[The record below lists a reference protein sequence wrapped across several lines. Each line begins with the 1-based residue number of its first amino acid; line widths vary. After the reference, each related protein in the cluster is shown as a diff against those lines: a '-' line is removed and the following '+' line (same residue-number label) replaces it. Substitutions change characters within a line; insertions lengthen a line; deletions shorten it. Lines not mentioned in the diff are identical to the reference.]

1 MKHLVSRLASLALP
15 VVLAACGHQHAA
27 THDAEHHHEH
37 HAAASPAEPGGH
49 DMHHSFSGAE
59 EWSKR
64 WDNPERDAW
73 QKPDVVLSLLALAPT
88 AKIADIGAGTGYF
101 TMRFAKATSGTVYG
115 VDIEPD
121 MIRFLGERAAK
132 ESVANVIPVKAEPAD
147 AKLPEAV
154 DVIFMCN
161 TYHHVDSRSAYFAAL
176 KAKLAPKG
184 RVVIVDFKLDSK
196 EGPRREH
203 KLADAVVAS
212 ELVQAGYTIVSTDTT
227 SLPEQ
232 YVIIAE
238 PKG

>member
-1 MKHLVSRLASLALP
+1 MKHLASAVISLSLP
-15 VVLAACGHQHAA
+15 VLLVACGH
-27 THDAEHHHEH
+27 H
-37 HAAASPAEPGGH
+37 HAAEHAGH
-49 DMHHSFSGAE
+49 DKHHSFSGAE

-64 WDNPERDAW
+64 WDSPERDAW
-73 QKPDVVLSLLALAPT
+73 QKPEVVLSLMGMAPD
-88 AKIADIGAGTGYF
+88 AKVADIGAGTGYF
-101 TMRFAKATSGTVYG
+101 TLRFAKATSGKVYG

-121 MIRFLGERAAK
+121 MLRFLGERAAK
-132 ESVANVIPVKAEPAD
+132 EGVANVVPVQAEPAD

-154 DVIFMCN
+154 DVIFLCN
-161 TYHHVDSRSAYFAAL
+161 TYHHIDARSTYFDAL
-176 KAKLAPKG
+176 RAKLAPKG

-203 KLADAVVAS
+203 KLAETVVAS

-238 PKG
+238 PKS